1 LLPTAAKYNNMIL
14 KIHPDNPEQRKIDQ
28 VIDCLRDGGVI
39 IYPTDTV
46 YGIGCDIYNQ
56 KAVERIC
63 RIRNIDRKKA
73 NFSFICYDLSHLSDF
88 ARNVDTATYKLMKKA
103 FPGPFTFVLQAKNTV
118 PDLFKSKK
126 KTVGI
131 RIPENNIAREIVN
144 RLGNPIMSASVHDED
159 EVIEYTT
166 NPELIHEKYEDMVD
180 MVIDGG
186 FGDNHVSTVIDCS
199 NGSAEILRQGK
210 GILEDLY

>member
-1 LLPTAAKYNNMIL
+1 MIL
-14 KIHPDNPEQRKIDQ
+14 KIHPQNPEQRKVDQ

-73 NFSFICYDLSHLSDF
+73 NFSFICYDLSHLSDY

-131 RIPENNIAREIVN
+131 RIPDNNIAREIVN

-186 FGDNHVSTVIDCS
+186 YGDNHVSTVIDCS

-210 GILEDLY
+210 GILEELY

>member
-1 LLPTAAKYNNMIL
+1 MIL
-14 KIHPDNPEQRKIDQ
+14 KIHPQNPEQRKIDQ

-88 ARNVDTATYKLMKKA
+88 ARNVDTTTYKLMKKA

-144 RLGNPIMSASVHDED
+144 RLGNPLMSASVHDED

>member
-1 LLPTAAKYNNMIL
+1 MLL
-14 KIHPDNPEQRKIDQ
+14 KIHPKNPEQRKIDQ
-28 VIDCLRDGGVI
+28 VIDCLKDGGVI

-88 ARNVDTATYKLMKKA
+88 ARSVDTSTYKLMKKA

-118 PDLFKSKK
+118 PDLFRSKK

-131 RIPENNIAREIVN
+131 RIPDNNIALEIVN

-166 NPELIHEKYEDMVD
+166 NPELIHEKYEDRVD

-199 NGSAEILRQGK
+199 NGAPEILRQGK
-210 GILEDLY
+210 GILEELY

>member
-1 LLPTAAKYNNMIL
+1 MIL
-14 KIHPDNPEQRKIDQ
+14 KIHPQNPEQRKVDQ

-88 ARNVDTATYKLMKKA
+88 ARNDDTATYKLMKKA

-131 RIPENNIAREIVN
+131 RIPDNNIAREIVN

-166 NPELIHEKYEDMVD
+166 NPELIHEKYEDRVD

-210 GILEDLY
+210 GILEELY

>member
-1 LLPTAAKYNNMIL
+1 MLL
-14 KIHPDNPEQRKIDQ
+14 KIHPQNPEQRKIDQ
-28 VIDCLRDGGVI
+28 VVDCLRDGGVV

-46 YGIGCDIYNQ
+46 YGIGCDIYNH

-63 RIRNIDRKKA
+63 RIRKIDMKKA

-118 PDLFKSKK
+118 PDLFRSKK

-131 RIPENNIAREIVN
+131 RIPDNNIAREIVN
-144 RLGNPIMSASVHDED
+144 RLGNPIMSGSVHDED
-159 EVIEYTT
+159 DVIEYTT
-166 NPELIHEKYEDMVD
+166 NPELIHEKYEDLVD

-186 FGDNHVSTVIDCS
+186 FGDNQVSTVIDCS
-199 NGSAEILRQGK
+199 GGNPEIIRQGK
-210 GILEDLY
+210 GLLEDLF

>member
-1 LLPTAAKYNNMIL
+1 MIL
-14 KIHPDNPEQRKIDQ
+14 KIHSQNPEQRKIDQ

-88 ARNVDTATYKLMKKA
+88 ARNVDTTTYKLMKKA

-144 RLGNPIMSASVHDED
+144 RLGNPLMSASVHDED

>member
-1 LLPTAAKYNNMIL
+1 MIL
-14 KIHPDNPEQRKIDQ
+14 KIHPQNPEQRKIDQ

-103 FPGPFTFVLQAKNTV
+103 FPGPFTFVLQSKNTV

-131 RIPENNIAREIVN
+131 RIPDNNIAREIVN

>member
-1 LLPTAAKYNNMIL
+1 MLL
-14 KIHPDNPEQRKIDQ
+14 KIHPKNPEQRKIDQ

-118 PDLFKSKK
+118 PDLFRSKK

-131 RIPENNIAREIVN
+131 RIPDNNIAREIVN

-166 NPELIHEKYEDMVD
+166 NPGLIHEKYEDMVD

-199 NGSAEILRQGK
+199 NGSHDILRQGK
-210 GILEDLY
+210 GILEELY

>member
-1 LLPTAAKYNNMIL
+1 MIL
-14 KIHPDNPEQRKIDQ
+14 KIHPQNPEQRKVDQ

-186 FGDNHVSTVIDCS
+186 YGDNHVSTVIDCS